1 VLGREEKGEETDREK
16 ERERRAKCRVS
27 TLTLRNYAYR
37 LKNLQI
43 LIRVII
49 RKKSIIL
56 CTVLSFLS
64 FAFFRNE
71 ALSSRYAC
79 TRFEIGIV
87 LSSLSQIFSRIILH
101 ILNKPLAYQ
110 LKNIGRPMDEIL
122 QQILYWIICETNH
135 STRKRLKFCKRNFE
149 TIKFIKKL
157 FILFKKSFHYLNDS
171 SWDRFYKKK
180 YIKLKKHCVRTRLYT
195 RERRH
200 VILHMDALISD
211 VSTNEMYRVVSIV
224 ELCVD

>member
-1 VLGREEKGEETDREK
+1 M
-16 ERERRAKCRVS
+16 
-27 TLTLRNYAYR
+27 LTLRNYAYR

-71 ALSSRYAC
+71 TLSSRYAC

-87 LSSLSQIFSRIILH
+87 SSSLSQIFSRIILH

-171 SWDRFYKKK
+171 SWDRFYKKSTSNSK
-180 YIKLKKHCVRTRLYT
+180 STACEHDYI

-200 VILHMDALISD
+200 VMLHMNALISD

>member
-1 VLGREEKGEETDREK
+1 MKLEIATTLPCVRCIYMYASYLFCCILTCVCQEGCVKKGGEGRRDRRREK
-16 ERERRAKCRVS
+16 KRERRAKCRVS

-37 LKNLQI
+37 LLKNLQI

-56 CTVLSFLS
+56 CIVLSFLS

-71 ALSSRYAC
+71 TLSSRYAC

-87 LSSLSQIFSRIILH
+87 SSSLSQIFSRIILH

-122 QQILYWIICETNH
+122 
-135 STRKRLKFCKRNFE
+135 
-149 TIKFIKKL
+149 
-157 FILFKKSFHYLNDS
+157 
-171 SWDRFYKKK
+171 
-180 YIKLKKHCVRTRLYT
+180 
-195 RERRH
+195 
-200 VILHMDALISD
+200 
-211 VSTNEMYRVVSIV
+211 
-224 ELCVD
+224 